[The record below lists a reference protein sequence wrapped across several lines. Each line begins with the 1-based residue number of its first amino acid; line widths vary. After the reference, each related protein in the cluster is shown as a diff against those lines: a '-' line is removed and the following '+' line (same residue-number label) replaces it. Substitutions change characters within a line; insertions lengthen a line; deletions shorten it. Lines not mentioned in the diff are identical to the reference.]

1 VFLHNISKEF
11 VMGFVSNLLS
21 RAAIA
26 SAKAE
31 VVVSAKVAEMRPLV
45 DKVVKEAQPLKGVGV
60 AAGFIAKQAKAIG
73 SQVAAGYKSV
83 K

>member
-1 VFLHNISKEF
+1 
-11 VMGFVSNLLS
+11 MGFVSNLLS
-21 RAAIA
+21 RAAISA
-26 SAKAE
+26 AKAE
-31 VVVSAKVAEMRPLV
+31 VIVSAKVAEMRPKAKDIV
-45 DKVVKEAQPLKGVGV
+45 AEAKEKLPAQPLKGVGI